1 MTCLLPCLVSL
12 MLNGEY
18 MSSVRCPLVQHT
30 AWKWLYYYGDTI
42 LYVSVCLSVCLS
54 VSLYIYA
61 TVLCVGQSD
70 IPFSSAARNLCVTF
84 DSQLALKEQV
94 NKLRQLAL
102 PGDQAGQFNPTL
114 PFILK
119 SARLSFPLLFS
130 PGWTTVMLSLL
141 ALLGFSLRKLKERS
155 TV

>member
-1 MTCLLPCLVSL
+1 MVNTCHQFVVPSCNTLHENDYITMVILF
-12 MLNGEY
+12 Y
-18 MSSVRCPLVQHT
+18 MSL
-30 AWKWLYYYGDTI
+30 
-42 LYVSVCLSVCLS
+42 SVCLSVCLT
-54 VSLYIYA
+54 VSLSLYIYIYA

-94 NKLRQLAL
+94 NKLCQLAL

-119 SARLSFPLLFS
+119 SARLSFHLLFS
-130 PGWTTVMLSLL
+130 PGLTTVVPSLL